1 MIRKDSAVAYRVER
15 QLLRKLIKMHTIEEG
30 LELLSTEGLRRRAT
44 LDETVIFEGHLFG
57 QPHTLI
63 TLFADNYGRIEQV
76 MIVVPTDNTWQT
88 IKEQYL
94 SLRQLL
100 HRTTLLRI
108 ASMTTFAPP
117 YREGDG
123 REIEAISKDLCYY
136 SALFR
141 YCHSLVGLFVGHD
154 KGKAKL
160 LITIKHTQ
168 WR

>member
-1 MIRKDSAVAYRVER
+1 MIRKDRAPLSADR
-15 QLLRKLIKMHTIEEG
+15 QLLRRLIKVRHIEEG

-57 QPHTLI
+57 QPNTLI
-63 TLFADNYGRIEQV
+63 TLFADNYGRIEQM
-76 MIVVPTDNTWQT
+76 MIVVPTDNTWQA

-94 SLRQLL
+94 SLRRLL

-123 REIEAISKDLCYY
+123 REIEAIGKDLCYY

-141 YCHSLVGLFVGHD
+141 YCHSLVGLFVGHE